1 MHPLPFYT
9 LYLSTDEPQYTSKM
23 VTKIGSSRNAG
34 AFVKIRELE
43 R

>member
-1 MHPLPFYT
+1 VF
-9 LYLSTDEPQYTSKM
+9 LYSLRLIVWEGKWKT
-23 VTKIGSSRNAG
+23 GSSRNAG

>member
-23 VTKIGSSRNAG
+23 VTKTATI
-34 AFVKIRELE
+34 
-43 R
+43 